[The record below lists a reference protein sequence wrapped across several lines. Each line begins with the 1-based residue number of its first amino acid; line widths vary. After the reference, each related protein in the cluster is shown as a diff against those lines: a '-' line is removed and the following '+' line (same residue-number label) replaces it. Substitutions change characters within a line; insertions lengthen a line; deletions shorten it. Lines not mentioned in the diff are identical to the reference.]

1 MWMWCDVWCRSSPCL
16 GHILQRGPSRAV
28 PGLSLGPRSG
38 AVHFFTPRGPQV
50 TINSNLK
57 VTWAP
62 AINKPRIK
70 PVNYPV
76 GARRGP
82 CRHPPGT
89 QGQFLTKSTQDNRPA
104 PWYSVGRLWCPDL
117 ACRWPGRCS
126 DGAFTM
132 SERAPVGNLVGTL
145 VYSPGG
151 YTATERRIYQ
161 CSINQSIYKSIKQCR
176 LLLIL
181 QTVFVTSISLH
192 QKIYTN
198 SPVFKLSLYLPTNIS
213 LSNRAVE

>member
-1 MWMWCDVWCRSSPCL
+1 MYLLLSWRVWCCNKCDQTHHYKTHWRIADCFGML
-16 GHILQRGPSRAV
+16 CQQQTNWNTKQNILKYANVMWRVVSLKPMPWSHFTKGAFPGSSRAV
-28 PGLSLGPRSG
+28 FGIPIGSRL
-38 AVHFFTPRGPQV
+38 FFTPRGPQV

-89 QGQFLTKSTQDNRPA
+89 QGQFLTKSTQDTRPA
-104 PWYSVGRLWCPDL
+104 PRYSVGRLWCPDL

-132 SERAPVGNLVGTL
+132 SERAPVGNLVGTI
-145 VYSPGG
+145 V
-151 YTATERRIYQ
+151 
-161 CSINQSIYKSIKQCR
+161 
-176 LLLIL
+176 
-181 QTVFVTSISLH
+181 
-192 QKIYTN
+192 
-198 SPVFKLSLYLPTNIS
+198 
-213 LSNRAVE
+213 